1 MCLPEAE
8 YFPAADLPSPL
19 RISIWK
25 GYQWNL
31 QMKDKEIS
39 WKSVCVW
46 KPHSLCAGQSSPHPW
61 SEANARKQSSTGLLN
76 CWGWKKTEIDRLSS
90 ICCCIAIFLHLPG
103 AAAFHQVPF
112 VSEKNNFC
120 SYSSKVV
127 LWNTFVWVE
136 NITHIWWKTKWEKK
150 NCNFLKN
157 MAGGST
163 IMIWQLIFSPG
174 HVFIWD
180 QDTKNERE
188 D

>member
-1 MCLPEAE
+1 MSSWRGILS
-8 YFPAADLPSPL
+8 LS
-19 RISIWK
+19 RSIISTKNQYLK
-25 GYQWNL
+25 GIP
-31 QMKDKEIS
+31 MKPPNDERQGNSMEIS
-39 WKSVCVW
+39 KCMRTPQPVCRTEL
-46 KPHSLCAGQSSPHPW
+46 SHPW
-61 SEANARKQSSTGLLN
+61 SEENVRKQSSTGLLN
-76 CWGWKKTEIDRLSS
+76 CWGRKKTEIDRLSS

-103 AAAFHQVPF
+103 AALSSSSF
-112 VSEKNNFC
+112 VSEENNFC

-127 LWNTFVWVE
+127 LWNTFLWVE
-136 NITHIWWKTKWEKK
+136 NITHIWWKTKWEKE

-180 QDTKNERE
+180 QGTKNECE